1 MSRYN
6 LKPYQSVYRDPQS
19 VQINTLLRQRF
30 QQAFNADDALAGAV
44 DQMNA
49 AEFEGDQ
56 ALKMELEQNTRGQL
70 QDRAG
75 RGDYETM
82 MLDVAKSARNFE
94 QQYAPIN
101 ANYQKY
107 QNYKKGLDEA
117 YKEGNINAF
126 TYRRSLDA
134 SKYNYEGLQKNEDG
148 SIDDGSYFS
157 GYNYVNDVDIQA
169 KMSELMKDHA
179 VKKYGKDVQVI
190 SEDGNYYVTDGFS
203 RETIPDTEVA
213 MVFNNLIAQPD
224 VAAYLNQKAELST
237 FDMTDED
244 IRSSLTRKLYGD
256 DDPESEDKGLI
267 GLRDKAIAAGEDELA
282 ADYDAMIKE
291 TQGLLQNAG
300 VETEDEMIAKRRNYI
315 KGSVL
320 QSEAKRELDVSI
332 TRFAFDNREINKAIE
347 YSDKW
352 KADYGKFLD
361 IYQPDILKRT
371 DISEISNPGGNNP
384 SAIND
389 YINGQLQIEVNEVN
403 AFNTL
408 YADVLKGRKVTAE
421 DILSGNVPDELKE
434 GNVYQT
440 HRDKIILSRTQRYLQ
455 NNLLEKADKEAG
467 SEFKEEFLTSN
478 LDRNAFTG
486 QDLLEKAREVTGNSN
501 LTLIELGSI
510 MSDAAELTSY
520 STRRSEAISFA
531 AGDTKTE
538 EELNKLRK
546 SRDIKNQIYDAL
558 NISNFQQAG
567 ITNSFRDLTDKYT
580 DGVEDWLEKNA
591 KINVGDWTANNFPAL
606 DNPAKIAEVTAYV
619 KQYFTGNNKGGG
631 AGKPLDPTFKIFYD
645 GKKQEGTGTV
655 ASFLEDMEWKSKD
668 VKVVDVMFDQ
678 TPYMGEPTLQLTVKG
693 EEGESGVIILPY
705 SNIQNDQMDQYFQLP
720 GFRLQQELM
729 MHKQARA
736 DNATIGLY
744 DKKTGAL
751 ANQITV
757 TFDTD
762 RGDVALIDGNY
773 YRLGSKEFLK
783 MMDTNAANF
792 EFRTITY

>member
-56 ALKMELEQNTRGQL
+56 ALKMELEQNTRAQL

-169 KMSELMKDHA
+169 RMSELMKDHA

-190 SEDGNYYVTDGFS
+190 SEDGNYYITDGFS
-203 RETIPDTEVA
+203 RETIPDAEVA

-244 IRSSLTRKLYGD
+244 IRSSLTRRLYGD

-332 TRFAFDNREINKAIE
+332 TRFAFDNKEINKAIE
-347 YSDKW
+347 YSEKW
-352 KADYGKFLD
+352 KIDYQKFID
-361 IYQPDILKRT
+361 TYQPNILKRT
-371 DISEISNPGGNNP
+371 GVSEINNPGGSDVTSINNF
-384 SAIND
+384 IT
-389 YINGQLQIEVNEVN
+389 GQQALEAKEVD

-408 YADVLKGRKVTAE
+408 YADVLKGKKVTAE
-421 DILSGNVPDELKE
+421 DIINGNVPDALKE
-434 GNVYQT
+434 GNVYQK
-440 HRDKIILSRTQRYLQ
+440 HRDKILLSRRHVYIQNGLLERAYESSEYKESFDKNILSEDFNGKTGREIIDAVRGLPGLQ
-455 NNLLEKADKEAG
+455 NNTDQQIVEYIRRLERVRRQLGQPGAPTLQGLVNKGNRTGLEIQAVIDAIG
-467 SEFKEEFLTSN
+467 NYISMSE
-478 LDRNAFTG
+478 
-486 QDLLEKAREVTGNSN
+486 
-501 LTLIELGSI
+501 
-510 MSDAAELTSY
+510 
-520 STRRSEAISFA
+520 
-531 AGDTKTE
+531 
-538 EELNKLRK
+538 
-546 SRDIKNQIYDAL
+546 
-558 NISNFQQAG
+558 
-567 ITNSFRDLTDKYT
+567 ITN
-580 DGVEDWLEKNA
+580 GVDDIDDDINTYLENNS
-591 KINVGDWTANNFPAL
+591 KINVGDWTSNNFPAL
-606 DNPAKIAEVTAYV
+606 DNPQKIAEVTAYV
-619 KQYFTGNNKGGG
+619 KQYFTGNPKGGG
-631 AGKPLDPTFKIFYD
+631 AGKPLDPTFNIFYD
-645 GKKQEGTGTV
+645 GKKQSGTGTV
-655 ASFLEDMEWKSKD
+655 ASFLEDMGWASKS
-668 VKVVDVMFDQ
+668 VMVTDVMFDQ
-678 TPYMGEPTLQLTVKG
+678 TPYMGEPTLQLEVKG
-693 EEGESGVIILPY
+693 EKAGETGVIILPY

-729 MHKQARA
+729 MHKQAKA

-744 DKKTGAL
+744 DKKTGTL
-751 ANQITV
+751 ASQMTV
-757 TFDTD
+757 TFDKD
-762 RGDVALIDGNY
+762 RGDVALIDGKY
-773 YRLGSKEFLK
+773 YRLGSEEFLR
-783 MMDTNAANF
+783 MMDSNAANYD
-792 EFRTITY
+792 FRTITY

>member
-56 ALKMELEQNTRGQL
+56 ALKMELEQNTRAQL

-117 YKEGNINAF
+117 YKEGRINAF

-157 GYNYVNDVDIQA
+157 GYNYVNDVDIQG
-169 KMSELMKDHA
+169 KMTELMKEHA
-179 VKKYGKDVQVI
+179 VKTYGKDVQVI

-203 RETIPDTEVA
+203 RETIPDAEVA

-332 TRFAFDNREINKAIE
+332 TRFAFDNVDINKAIK
-347 YSDKW
+347 YSEKW
-352 KADYGKFLD
+352 KLDYGKFLD
-361 IYQPDILKRT
+361 IYQPNILKRT
-371 DISEISNPGGNNP
+371 GVSEINNPGGSDVTSINNF
-384 SAIND
+384 IT
-389 YINGQLQIEVNEVN
+389 GQQALEAKEVD

-408 YADVLKGRKVTAE
+408 YADVLKGKKVTAE
-421 DILSGNVPDELKE
+421 DIINGNVPDALKE
-434 GNVYQT
+434 GDIYQK
-440 HRDKIILSRTQRYLQ
+440 HRDKILLSRRHVYIQNGVLERAYESSEYKESFDKNILS
-455 NNLLEKADKEAG
+455 KDFDGK
-467 SEFKEEFLTSN
+467 
-478 LDRNAFTG
+478 TG
-486 QDLLEKAREVTGNSN
+486 RE
-501 LTLIELGSI
+501 II
-510 MSDAAELTSY
+510 DAAKTLPGLENKTDQQIVEYIRQLELV
-520 STRRSEAISFA
+520 RRQLGQPGTPTLQGLVNRGDRIGLEIQAVADAIGAVVRMDSL
-531 AGDTKTE
+531 TKG
-538 EELNKLRK
+538 LD
-546 SRDIKNQIYDAL
+546 DIDDDINTYL
-558 NISNFQQAG
+558 EN
-567 ITNSFRDLTDKYT
+567 NS
-580 DGVEDWLEKNA
+580 
-591 KINVGDWTANNFPAL
+591 KINVGDWTSNNFPAL
-606 DNPAKIAEVTAYV
+606 DNPQKIAEVTAYV
-619 KQYFTGNNKGGG
+619 KQYFTGNPKGGG
-631 AGKPLDPTFKIFYD
+631 TGKPLDPTFNIFYD
-645 GKKQEGTGTV
+645 GKKQSGTGTV
-655 ASFLEDMEWKSKD
+655 ASFLEDMNWKSKS
-668 VKVVDVMFDQ
+668 VMVTDVMFDQ
-678 TPYMGEPTLQLTVKG
+678 TPYMGEPTLQLEVKG
-693 EEGESGVIILPY
+693 DKGETGIIILPY

-729 MHKQARA
+729 MHKQAKA

-744 DKKTGAL
+744 DKKTGTL
-751 ANQITV
+751 ASQMTV

-762 RGDVALIDGNY
+762 RGDVALIDGKY
-773 YRLGSKEFLK
+773 YRLGSDEFLK
-783 MMDTNAANF
+783 MMDSNAANF
-792 EFRTITY
+792 DFRTITY